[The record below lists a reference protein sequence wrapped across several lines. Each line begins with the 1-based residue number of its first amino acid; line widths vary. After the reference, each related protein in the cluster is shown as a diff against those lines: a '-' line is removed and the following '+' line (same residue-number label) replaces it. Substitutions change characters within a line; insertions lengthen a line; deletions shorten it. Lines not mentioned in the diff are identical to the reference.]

1 MDINFK
7 LIIAIVV
14 TVVIIAVILLYP
26 VWVYQRRRFW
36 QRRSLPAIWHSVL
49 VKTVP
54 MYSSLSPEQQ
64 QQLQGNVQVLLAEKQ
79 FIGCR
84 GLQVTLEMKVTI
96 AAIACL
102 LLFSYSSNFFPKLR
116 SILIYP
122 DAYWVQETVGKGY
135 IVEERQVA
143 RLGESWQRDQVI
155 LSWNQ
160 VQYDVTHWQDGRNV
174 VLHEFAHQLD
184 QADGKA
190 EGVPILATAAEY
202 DRWAEVMTAAYQRH
216 CQAVELRQATVLD
229 EYGATNPAEFFAV
242 ATETFFE
249 LPANLQRDDSSLY
262 RLLRNYYR
270 LDPLRWS

>member
-1 MDINFK
+1 MA
-7 LIIAIVV
+7 AIVI
-14 TVVIIAVILLYP
+14 TVVIIAGILLYP
-26 VWVYQRRRFW
+26 AWVQQRRRFW
-36 QRRSLPAIWHSVL
+36 QRRSLPTPWHAVL
-49 VKTVP
+49 IKTLP

-64 QQLQGNVQVLLAEKQ
+64 QQLQGNLQVLLAEKQ

-84 GLQVTLEMKVTI
+84 GLHVTVEIKVTI

-102 LLFSYSSNFFPKLR
+102 LLFSHASNFFPRLR

-122 DAYWVQETVGKGY
+122 DAYWVHETIGTGY

-155 LSWNQ
+155 LAWKQ
-160 VQYDVTHWQDGRNV
+160 VQYDLTHWQDGHNV

-190 EGVPILATAAEY
+190 EGVPILATATEY
-202 DRWAEVMTAAYQRH
+202 DRWAQVMSAAYQRH
-216 CQAVELRQATVLD
+216 CQAAQLHQTTVLD

-249 LPANLQRDDSSLY
+249 TPANLQRDYASLY
-262 RLLRNYYR
+262 RLLRDYYR